1 MGSIKHSN
9 KKFAPNLFQKANYI
23 IMLAG
28 ISVLISGYVIMA
40 SDGEEYGYGL
50 LGLTIGPIVVLL
62 GFTTLFF
69 SIFKNY
75 QVNNEIALPIN
86 DKDTM
91 QPAFRRINA
100 ISGWIIFL
108 ISLSVYSITA
118 EPTVSLWDCGEFIS
132 ASYKLQIPH
141 PPGTP
146 LFLLFGRFFSLFAPN
161 KEWIAFSINMVSVV
175 ASSFTILILFHSI
188 IILGRR
194 FYKTE
199 SSDNIKNIILIIAAS
214 IGSLCFA
221 FSDSFWF
228 NATEAEVYA
237 LSCLFT
243 ALVFWTMLK
252 WMEQKDPSRE
262 DKWLLLLAYLIGLS
276 VGVHLLNLVAIP
288 ALAFIFYFK
297 KYSKSWKGILLT
309 FIFSLILILFFMEGI
324 VIGIPSTAAFFDR
337 IFVNTFSMP
346 FGSGLIIFFI
356 TLIGLSAYGL
366 YHSLKSEKRW
376 MQTGMLALIFTIA
389 GSSSNIIIPIRSA
402 YNPPIDE
409 NDPEDIMSLV
419 LYLKRDQ
426 YGSRPLLKGPYF
438 TAGYPEK

>member
-1 MGSIKHSN
+1 MATIKQSN
-9 KKFAPNLFQKANYI
+9 KKYSTLLFQRSNYI
-23 IMLAG
+23 IMLTG
-28 ISVLISGYVIMA
+28 IVILTSGYLIMA

-62 GFTTLFF
+62 GFTCLFF

-75 QVNNEIALPIN
+75 KASHETTLPID
-86 DKDTM
+86 DKEKA
-91 QPAFRRINA
+91 QKGFRRINA
-100 ISGWIIFL
+100 VSGWIIFL
-108 ISLSVYSITA
+108 ISLTVYSITA
-118 EPTVSLWDCGEFIS
+118 EPTVSLWDCGEFIA

-146 LFLLFGRFFSLFAPN
+146 LFLLSGRLFSLFAPD
-161 KEWIAFSINMVSVV
+161 KEWVAFSINMVSVV
-175 ASSFTILILFHSI
+175 ASSFTILILFYSI

-199 SSDNIKNIILIIAAS
+199 SSDTIKQWLLILAAS

-252 WMEQKDPSRE
+252 WLEQEDPHQE
-262 DKWLLLLAYLIGLS
+262 DKWLLLLAYLTGLS

-297 KYSKSWKGILLT
+297 KYAVNWKGILLT
-309 FIFSLILILFFMEGI
+309 F
-324 VIGIPSTAAFFDR
+324 
-337 IFVNTFSMP
+337 
-346 FGSGLIIFFI
+346 
-356 TLIGLSAYGL
+356 
-366 YHSLKSEKRW
+366 
-376 MQTGMLALIFTIA
+376 TI
-389 GSSSNIIIPIRSA
+389 
-402 YNPPIDE
+402 
-409 NDPEDIMSLV
+409 
-419 LYLKRDQ
+419 
-426 YGSRPLLKGPYF
+426 
-438 TAGYPEK
+438 